1 MPIIYAPNGM
11 PHYVPNLNVARE
23 WIRKKGYSENDRK
36 LPTSNEDRQQT
47 TPIDITSKSILH
59 INRAGLTELTKIT
72 GVGVAKAKKI
82 VAKQPNIIDIE
93 ALTDIVDDVDWYEP
107 KIDGKIIVL
116 SFEQ

>member
-1 MPIIYAPNGM
+1 MLAPSSTRRLEMLAVLKDTPSDN
-11 PHYVPNLNVARE
+11 RE
-23 WIRKKGYSENDRK
+23 PLS
-36 LPTSNEDRQQT
+36 P
-47 TPIDITSKSILH
+47 SKSILH